1 MGCWG
6 AAGLGPPGF
15 PGPPDP
21 PGPPGPPGP
30 FGPPGPPPC
39 LLRICHSWSC
49 SFWGVVVLVVVELL
63 VTGWELVM
71 AVLTLV
77 VVWVVMVASD
87 RKGLFLVST
96 GDVLKVQSIG
106 VKWICWSIEAPGSL
120 SSSLLLASDALSS
133 SEVFSSSSSMRT
145 CMSDPSV
152 SYSSSCG
159 ILAPTAYVF
168 ASAFHWTSVHSSLYM
183 HSSLGCVG
191 AFLLGLT
198 IINAPWFVGLAGWS
212 LGM

>member
-6 AAGLGPPGF
+6 VAGLGPPGP

-39 LLRICHSWSC
+39 LLRICCNRLC

-63 VTGWELVM
+63 VAGWELVM

-87 RKGLFLVST
+87 RRGLFLVSI
-96 GDVLKVQSIG
+96 GDVLKVWLIG
-106 VKWICWSIEAPGSL
+106 AKWICWSIEAPGSL
-120 SSSLLLASDALSS
+120 SSSSLSASDALSS
-133 SEVFSSSSSMRT
+133 SEVFSSSSLTRT
-145 CMSDPSV
+145 CTSDPSV

-159 ILAPTAYVF
+159 TLTPTVYVLV
-168 ASAFHWTSVHSSLYM
+168 SAFHWTSVHLSLYT
-183 HSSLGCVG
+183 HTSLGCVG

-198 IINAPWFVGLAGWS
+198 IISAPWFVRLAG
-212 LGM
+212 